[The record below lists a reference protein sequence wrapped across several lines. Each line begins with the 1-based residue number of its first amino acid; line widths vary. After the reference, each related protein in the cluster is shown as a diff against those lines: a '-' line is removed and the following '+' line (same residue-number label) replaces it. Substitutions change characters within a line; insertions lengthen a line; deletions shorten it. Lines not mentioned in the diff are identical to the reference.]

1 MLRRGLRPQWLMEPP
16 PSFTGLSVDSRGLA
30 SGNLFC
36 AVEGTQVDGHAFLP
50 AAERA
55 GATAAL
61 VQRPVPE
68 SGLPQLQVSDTRL
81 GTSYLASLF
90 HGDPAEE
97 LALVGV
103 TGTNGKST
111 TVWLTR
117 HVLSD
122 LAPSAAVGTIGVV
135 RPSGVIEPGSLT
147 TPDPIA
153 LMATLADLK
162 DDGVRNASL
171 EVSSHA
177 LDQRRADALRFAA
190 VVFTSF
196 SREHLEYHRDLDDY
210 LATKLRLVELLLP
223 GGLCA
228 VNADEPA
235 WLDVR
240 YEEGRLWRYGLAAS
254 ADVRAVDLELK
265 SDSSRWRLVTPLG
278 EARVDFPMPGE
289 FNVRNALAAATV
301 ALDAGLIPERI
312 AELLGGTPSVPG
324 RMEVLR
330 RVPSIVLRDY
340 AHTPDAFER
349 ALGALTDGLEG
360 RLIVVFG
367 CGGERD
373 AGKRPLMG
381 EIATRLADL
390 TIVTSDNPRSE
401 DPEAIID
408 QVVAGLDPKRYEIVL
423 DRAEAIA
430 RALEASGPNDVVALL
445 GKGHETYQIEG
456 NRRIPFDEAKI
467 VAELSGATAGAVE
480 SGEGTP

>member
-1 MLRRGLRPQWLMEPP
+1 MLRRGLRPRWLTEPP
-16 PSFTGLSVDSRGLA
+16 PSFTGLSADSRKLE
-30 SGNLFC
+30 SDCLFC
-36 AVEGTQVDGHAFLP
+36 AVDGIRVDGHSFLLE
-50 AAERA
+50 AERA
-55 GATAAL
+55 GAAAAL
-61 VQRPVPE
+61 VERPVPE
-68 SGLPQLQVSDTRL
+68 SRLPQLQVSDTRL
-81 GTSYLASLF
+81 GTSHLASLF
-90 HGDPAEE
+90 YGDPAEE
-97 LALVGV
+97 LAVVGV

-117 HVLSD
+117 HLLSD
-122 LAPSAAVGTIGVV
+122 LSPAGAVGTIGVV
-135 RPSGVIEPGSLT
+135 RPNGAIESGSLT

-153 LMATLADLK
+153 LMRTLAALK
-162 DDGVRNASL
+162 EDGCRNASL

-196 SREHLEYHRDLDDY
+196 SREHLEYHANLDEY

-240 YEEGRLWRYGLAAS
+240 YEEGRLWRYGLAAA

-265 SDSSRWRLVTPLG
+265 TDSSRWRLVTPAG
-278 EARVDFPMPGE
+278 EALVEFPMPGE
-289 FNVRNALAAATV
+289 FNVRNALAAASV
-301 ALDAGLIPERI
+301 ALDAGLVPERI
-312 AELLGGTPSVPG
+312 AELLGGTPPVPG
-324 RMEVLR
+324 RMEILR
-330 RVPSIVLRDY
+330 REPSIVLRDY
-340 AHTPDAFER
+340 AHTPDAYER
-349 ALGALTDGLEG
+349 VLSALRAGLEG

-367 CGGERD
+367 CGGDRD
-373 AGKRPLMG
+373 SGKRPLMG

-408 QVVAGLDPKRYEIVL
+408 QVVSDLDPTRYEIVP
-423 DRAEAIA
+423 DRREAIV
-430 RALEASGPNDVVALL
+430 RALEVSGPKDVVALL

-456 NRRIPFDEAKI
+456 DRRVPFDEAKI
-467 VAELSGATAGAVE
+467 VAELSG
-480 SGEGTP
+480 SGESPGGGRGAP